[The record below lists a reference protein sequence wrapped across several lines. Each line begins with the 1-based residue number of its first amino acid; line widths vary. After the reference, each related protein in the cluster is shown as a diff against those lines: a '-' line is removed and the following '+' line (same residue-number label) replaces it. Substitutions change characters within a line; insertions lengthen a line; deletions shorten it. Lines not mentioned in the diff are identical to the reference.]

1 MGLGDGDAGGDM
13 DVIGVEN
20 ITKNDAKTTKK
31 SLVDISKAGFSLRAY
46 LALAVMMVIFAA
58 TEWQY
63 KALSFFYGFKGI
75 GTQYGNPKYEMSTE
89 YP

>member
-1 MGLGDGDAGGDM
+1 M

-31 SLVDISKAGFSLRAY
+31 SLVDVSKAGFSLRAY

-58 TEWQY
+58 TEWQ
-63 KALSFFYGFKGI
+63 
-75 GTQYGNPKYEMSTE
+75 
-89 YP
+89 